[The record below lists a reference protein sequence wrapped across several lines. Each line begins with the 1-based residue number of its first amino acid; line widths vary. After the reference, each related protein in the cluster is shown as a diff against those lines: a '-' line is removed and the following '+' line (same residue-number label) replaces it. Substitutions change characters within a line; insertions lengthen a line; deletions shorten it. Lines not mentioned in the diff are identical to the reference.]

1 MLKKLIDP
9 ANSVVHLHLR
19 REKISLAIGSGILYK
34 RKGNTYIVTA
44 WHNAT
49 GRHTESLKCLSKT
62 LATPDNVI
70 FSVACKMSSQGSEV
84 GYIGRSITVPLEV
97 DGKTTYYIHPQGWPR
112 VDVIAIPIDPQS
124 EYISE
129 GQVASGEQINFSL
142 PLVSTGS
149 NGSLDSDIEYIQDAE
164 SNSSHIDIDLS
175 QYLYASDDLFIL
187 GYPKGITDY
196 TGQPVWKRA
205 SVATSPHLGW
215 NNQPQFLVDC
225 ASKEGMS
232 GAPAIFYNRKGSIQ
246 IGGTKFI
253 TSGPVTVLHGIYV
266 GRVGSTSEFEA
277 QLGCVWKKSVID
289 EVIDGAEYGL
299 ISDNIMLPNSE
310 ILEHIEAQWPETEN
324 YAESILDENCHYI
337 GYFVNSIMEAVN
349 GRANPDDVRNLVK
362 EYARK
367 LIEVRA

>member
-1 MLKKLIDP
+1 MNKLANP
-9 ANSVVHLHLR
+9 ANSVVHLVLR
-19 REKISLAIGSGILYK
+19 REKISLAIGSGVLYERAGK
-34 RKGNTYIVTA
+34 TCIVTA
-44 WHNAT
+44 WHNVT

-70 FSVACKMSSQGSEV
+70 VSVACRMSSQGSEM
-84 GYIGRSITVPLEV
+84 GYMRRSITVPLEV

-112 VDVIAIPIDPQS
+112 VDVVAIPIDPQS

-129 GQVASGEQINFSL
+129 SQIASGEQINFSL
-142 PLVSTGS
+142 PLVNTGS
-149 NGSLDSDIEYIQDAE
+149 NGSVDSDIECIQDAE
-164 SNSSHIDIDLS
+164 FSASHIDINLS
-175 QYLYASDDLFIL
+175 QYLYASDDIFIL

-215 NNQPQFLVDC
+215 NRQPQFLVDC

-232 GAPAIFYNRKGSIQ
+232 GAPAIFYNREGSIQ

-266 GRVGSTSEFEA
+266 GRLGSTSEFEA
-277 QLGCVWKKSVID
+277 QLGCVWKRSVID
-289 EVIDGAEYGL
+289 EVIDGAEHGL
-299 ISDNIMLPNSE
+299 ISDEIMLPESQV
-310 ILEHIEAQWPETEN
+310 LEHIKAQWPTTDN

-337 GYFVNSIMEAVN
+337 DYFMHSIMTSLN
-349 GRANPDDVRNLVK
+349 GRANPDDVQNLVK
-362 EYARK
+362 AHARK
-367 LIEVRA
+367 LIEASA